1 MKIMII
7 GGSGR
12 FGRVLNR
19 ILQEEDYSTISLG
32 SKELDLREEGAS
44 DEIIK
49 HSPDFIIH
57 AAALSNVDECER
69 DSKLAYRVNVY
80 GTERV
85 VVAADRL
92 DVPLLYISTDY
103 VFNGENPP
111 YAEDDEPDPLSVYGY
126 VIKKSG
132 ITKDMP
138 DPLNIYGKSKLD
150 GENFVRRISSSIIL
164 RVSWLF
170 GPGGRDFIDFVLRG
184 EGPIPV
190 VSDHISKP
198 TCTVDLSY
206 AVLNLIKSK
215 KYGVYHFANTPA
227 ISHLEWAKTILKMN
241 KMDRII
247 REVNWDDLGLPARR
261 PLNSSLSTLKYEK
274 EFGRIKSWKVALKE
288 YSNE

>member
-12 FGRVLNR
+12 FGKVLNR
-19 ILQEEDYSTISLG
+19 ILQEEGYSTISPG
-32 SKELDLREEGAS
+32 SKELDLREEGTS

-69 DSKLAYRVNVY
+69 NSKLAYSVNAY

-103 VFNGENPP
+103 VFNGKNPP
-111 YAEDDEPDPLSVYGY
+111 YAEDDEPAPLSVYG
-126 VIKKSG
+126 
-132 ITKDMP
+132 
-138 DPLNIYGKSKLD
+138 KSKLC

-215 KYGVYHFANTPA
+215 KYGVYHFANPPA
-227 ISHLEWAKTILKMN
+227 VSRLEWAKTILKMN
-241 KMDRII
+241 KIDRII
-247 REVNWDDLGLPARR
+247 EKVNWDDLGLPARR